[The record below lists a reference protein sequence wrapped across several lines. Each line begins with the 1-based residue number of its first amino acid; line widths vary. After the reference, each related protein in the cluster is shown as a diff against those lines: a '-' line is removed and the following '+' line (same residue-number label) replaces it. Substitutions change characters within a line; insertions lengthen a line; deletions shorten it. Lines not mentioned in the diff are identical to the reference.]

1 VTSPIAEP
9 INAFDHVRRKEGWRS
24 AVATTVRLFVEYE
37 RSYVL
42 SARIDE
48 LAIYSPTIERAIARG
63 AITTRLAT
71 PDDLP
76 LFEEIVPLLRI
87 RRFARLMASGEL
99 CMMALQGDKLIGFVW
114 AALESSPTA
123 RDFPVPIGP
132 KEAYVSRAVLPNE
145 YRALG
150 SMVITHASLYRLLQ
164 KQGID
169 RVTGYVRQ
177 QNKPAWKMMRSLG
190 FKIISELVTLRVL
203 KWRIAR
209 CTPYTEA

>member
-1 VTSPIAEP
+1 VW
-9 INAFDHVRRKEGWRS
+9 G
-24 AVATTVRLFVEYE
+24 AT
-37 RSYVL
+37 
-42 SARIDE
+42 
-48 LAIYSPTIERAIARG
+48 
-63 AITTRLAT
+63 
-71 PDDLP
+71 
-76 LFEEIVPLLRI
+76 
-87 RRFARLMASGEL
+87 M
-99 CMMALQGDKLIGFVW
+99 
-114 AALESSPTA
+114 
-123 RDFPVPIGP
+123 
-132 KEAYVSRAVLPNE
+132 PNE

-177 QNKPAWKMMRSLG
+177 QNKPAWKMMRGLG